1 MAEQI
6 EKPES
11 SLRNNIMIVFV
22 LAVILFGASI
32 TAMSHHILRRALLN
46 SAVPAGSVQVIGRQ
60 FTQML
65 TGFTIAGTM
74 VAIFIAALLSRTI
87 TEPIRRLLIGVA
99 KLTSGHLSTQID
111 VAGDDELGRLATA
124 FNDMASKLMLSH
136 HHLETT
142 VAERTAELTQAN
154 HRLQTE
160 ITERWS
166 AEEAVRQSEQRLQDI
181 LHSILAGVFIIDP
194 QTHIILDIND
204 AAAKLIGLP
213 KSEIV
218 GKQCHRFICP
228 TERGKCPI
236 TDLGQVVDNS
246 EHVLLRTDGTTV
258 PIIKSVTEA
267 TFQGH
272 TYLTES
278 FVEITEQK
286 KVAAELQ
293 ESLSLLEA
301 TLESTADGILVIDAD
316 GKIKSFN
323 QQFKDLWCMPASML
337 ESEDDDKALA
347 FVLNQLSDPEAFLR
361 KVKELYRQPETESFD
376 VLQFADGRVVE
387 RYSKPQII
395 DDQIVG
401 RVWSFRDITEKARNQ
416 QRQDKLLRQVEDI
429 NEELSHFAYV
439 VSHDLKAPLRGIKL
453 LTEWIR
459 TDCGQRLD
467 DESTENLRLLQTRVD
482 RMHDLIEGVLQY
494 SRVGRIKEE
503 ETEVDLGELVPNIMD
518 AIAPPEHVRITIEG
532 PLPTIRCEPTRIT
545 QVLQNLLTNAVKF
558 MDKPTG
564 EIQVACTDWKD
575 AWVFRISD
583 NGPGI
588 EEKHFDRI
596 FKIFQT
602 LTPRDEFESTGVG
615 LTLVKKIVELY
626 GGKVWV
632 ESEVGQGA
640 TFFFTIPKQQART
653 EEQEA
658 LAGVDSPS
666 DPVMVATDSH
676 QPQDKPC
683 RFDG

>member
-1 MAEQI
+1 MVE
-6 EKPES
+6 EKQAPKS

-22 LAVILFGASI
+22 LAVVLFGASI

-46 SAVPAGSVQVIGRQ
+46 SDVPAESVQVIGRQ

-65 TGFTIAGTM
+65 TGFTIAGTI
-74 VAIFIAALLSRTI
+74 VALGVAALLSRTI
-87 TEPIRRLLIGVA
+87 TEPIRHLLIGVA
-99 KLTSGHLSTQID
+99 KIASGHLGAKID

-124 FNDMASKLMLSH
+124 FNDMAGKLKQSH
-136 HHLETT
+136 DHLETT
-142 VAERTAELTQAN
+142 VEERTAELTEAN
-154 HRLQTE
+154 HKLQSE

-181 LHSILAGVFIIDP
+181 LNSIFAGVFIIDP
-194 QTHIILDIND
+194 LTHIILDAND
-204 AAAKLIGLP
+204 AAAALVGLP

-218 GKQCHRFICP
+218 GSQCHQFVCP
-228 TERGKCPI
+228 VECGKCPI
-236 TDLGQVVDNS
+236 TDLGRTMDSS
-246 EHVLLRTDGTTV
+246 ERVLLKKDGTVV
-258 PIIKSVTEA
+258 PIIKSVAEA
-267 TFQGH
+267 TFKGH
-272 TYLTES
+272 AYLTES

-286 KVAAELQ
+286 RVAGELR

-301 TLESTADGILVIDAD
+301 TLESTADGILVTDPS
-316 GKIKSFN
+316 GNIKNFN
-323 QQFKDLWCMPASML
+323 QQFKDLWRIPDSVL
-337 ESEDDDKALA
+337 ESKNDDEALA
-347 FVLNQLSDPEAFLR
+347 FVLSQLSDPDAFVS
-361 KVKELYRQPETESFD
+361 KVDELYLQPEEESFD
-376 VLQFADGRVVE
+376 VLQFADGRVFE

-401 RVWSFRDITEKARNQ
+401 RVWSFRDITERNRNQ
-416 QRQDKLLRQVEDI
+416 QKQDTLLRQVEKI

-453 LTEWIR
+453 LAEWIR
-459 TDCGQRLD
+459 TDCGRQLD
-467 DESTENLRLLQTRVD
+467 DEGTENLRLLQTRVD

-503 ETEVDLGELVPNIMD
+503 TTEVDLGELVSSVID

-532 PLPTIRCEPTRIT
+532 SLPTIRCEPTRIT
-545 QVLQNLLTNAVKF
+545 QVFQNLLTNAVKF

-564 EIQVACTDWKD
+564 QIQVGCTDRKD
-575 AWVFRISD
+575 AWVFRVSD

-588 EEKHFDRI
+588 EAKYFDRI

-615 LTLVKKIVELY
+615 LTLVEKIVELC

-632 ESEVGQGA
+632 ESEVGKGA
-640 TFFFTIPKQQART
+640 TFFFTLPKEPVGT
-653 EEQEA
+653 EQEQRVVVPA
-658 LAGVDSPS
+658 DSSQSP
-666 DPVMVATDSH
+666 DR
-676 QPQDKPC
+676 QP
-683 RFDG
+683 GYNA